1 MKNLSE
7 KDLNDPVEL
16 IKKMKLMKAQK
27 SKEQVWAELEQMME
41 HPIEKGAIV
50 KSIKFGQW
58 SIAASIALLVSLS
71 VLAFLKFYTVNV
83 ECLPGEQKMA
93 YLPDGSSVQLNAKS
107 NVSFHPLWW
116 KMDREVELNGEGFFQ
131 VKKGEKFTV
140 VSKNGTTSV
149 MGTSFNIFARD
160 EDYEVTCLTGKV
172 KVTSVV
178 AKDEVIITPNQMVV
192 LDQSGNLNANLEVNA
207 KLSVDWTIGK
217 FVFTQTPLNKVLA
230 EIGRRYGVEIK
241 NTENLTQL
249 YTGNFAKQKEIEPI
263 LDLACKTF
271 EIEYK
276 KLPSGEVIMQ

>member
-1 MKNLSE
+1 MKNLNS
-7 KDLNDPVEL
+7 KDLNDPVAL
-16 IKKMKLMKAQK
+16 IKKMKPMKAQK

-41 HPIEKGAIV
+41 QPVKKGGVI
-50 KSIKFGQW
+50 KSINFSKW

-107 NVSFHPLWW
+107 SLSFHPLWW

-140 VSKNGTTSV
+140 VSDNGSTSV

-172 KVTSVV
+172 KVLSIIT
-178 AKDEVIITPNQMVV
+178 KDEVIITPNQMVV
-192 LDQSGNLNANLEVNA
+192 LDQAGNLNANLKVNA
-207 KLSVDWTIGK
+207 KLAVDWTMGK

-263 LDLACKTF
+263 LDLVCKTF